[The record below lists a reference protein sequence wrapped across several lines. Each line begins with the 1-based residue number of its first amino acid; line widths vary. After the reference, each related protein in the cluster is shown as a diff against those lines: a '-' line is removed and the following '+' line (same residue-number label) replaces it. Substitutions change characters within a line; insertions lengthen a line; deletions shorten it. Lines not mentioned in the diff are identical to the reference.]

1 MKNNGARLTSN
12 YFKAMFDRGKCLMY
26 CIVFPNRI
34 AILSILQNREVR
46 ANISS
51 VIIIIINIEGHST
64 TSHVLGLL
72 SRGNQF

>member
-1 MKNNGARLTSN
+1 
-12 YFKAMFDRGKCLMY
+12 MY

-51 VIIIIINIEGHST
+51 VIIIIINIEEHST

-72 SRGNQF
+72 SRGNQFESYKPQSQLKFT

>member
-1 MKNNGARLTSN
+1 
-12 YFKAMFDRGKCLMY
+12 MY

-51 VIIIIINIEGHST
+51 VIIIIINLEGYNL
-64 TSHVLGLL
+64 TSQVLGLF
-72 SRGNQF
+72 SRDDQFESYKPQSQLKFI